1 MSNQMMRKIVSGTIG
16 IVGGIIDVVV
26 GFSILQNSMA
36 TSGILTA
43 GYSILALGVIVLL
56 TGAYVLVSKMINHRF
71 ILGVLM
77 VVYGLIMLALG
88 GGMIGRV
95 FNFMMMQDSTIS
107 GITMIIMGIAMLYSG
122 LSMTR

>member
-1 MSNQMMRKIVSGTIG
+1 M
-16 IVGGIIDVVV
+16 VV

>member
-1 MSNQMMRKIVSGTIG
+1 MMRKIVSGTIG